1 MFWKLLRKPFSAML
15 SIASA
20 PHPWNTS
27 ISLPFT
33 TPSRMPALSA
43 SYRSRI
49 GAFWI
54 SLTSISRMN
63 SCKPCFIQVFWSKL
77 SACVQISDPGSWI
90 A

>member
-1 MFWKLLRKPFSAML
+1 
-15 SIASA
+15 
-20 PHPWNTS
+20 
-27 ISLPFT
+27 
-33 TPSRMPALSA
+33 MPALSA

-77 SACVQISDPGSWI
+77 SACVQISDPGSWT